1 LVFGFWFFIS
11 LKFFF
16 AKKNQFTIERQLE
29 LEDTLKRSKTER
41 TLTEQEQI
49 EMVLE
54 LSKREDQAAKRRRV

>member
-1 LVFGFWFFIS
+1 LFFWFF
-11 LKFFF
+11 LTLNFYFFS
-16 AKKNQFTIERQLE
+16 KKNQFTIERQLE